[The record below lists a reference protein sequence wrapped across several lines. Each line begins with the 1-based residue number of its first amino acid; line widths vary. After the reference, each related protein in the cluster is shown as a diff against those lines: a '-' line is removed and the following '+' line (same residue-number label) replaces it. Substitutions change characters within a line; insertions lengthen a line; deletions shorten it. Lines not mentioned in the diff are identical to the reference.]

1 MKGNNIKN
9 QKRLFPRKGV
19 IQIKMLISISG
30 HLTMDS
36 CIVAIEPS
44 RKFSLF
50 DVMDPERYWGFDL
63 RRIWLFSKFCIW
75 NRGLHTL
82 YLPETA
88 KAAVR
93 GLRLPLTLLF
103 IIYLNKMLL
112 VTELLKL
119 RYGNIQSSL
128 LEQER
133 IWSFDGGSRSSTAL
147 GGRGTKIGGYGYGR
161 SDSKLI
167 GDGGGWR
174 FYGIGGEG
182 RFYGIGGEGRFYG
195 IGGEGR
201 FYGIGGEGS
210 KSN

>member
-50 DVMDPERYWGFDL
+50 DVMDPER
-63 RRIWLFSKFCIW
+63 IWLFSKFCIW

-88 KAAVR
+88 KAA
-93 GLRLPLTLLF
+93 GLNYLQNNRATETTLRKHSEF
-103 IIYLNKMLL
+103 
-112 VTELLKL
+112 T
-119 RYGNIQSSL
+119 
-128 LEQER
+128 
-133 IWSFDGGSRSSTAL
+133 T
-147 GGRGTKIGGYGYGR
+147 GTRKVHI
-161 SDSKLI
+161 
-167 GDGGGWR
+167 
-174 FYGIGGEG
+174 
-182 RFYGIGGEGRFYG
+182 
-195 IGGEGR
+195 
-201 FYGIGGEGS
+201 
-210 KSN
+210 